1 MTDAVLIGVD
11 GGGSGCRAALRLP
24 GGRIHRADGGPAN
37 VSTDAAAA
45 IRNVRAAIDAAAS
58 AAGMSAAGIA
68 GARAHLGLAGV
79 LDGAAAA
86 RVAAAMPMRDCT
98 VSDDREVQVL
108 GALGGRDG
116 FVVAI
121 GTGTIVARCEDGRV
135 RGVGGWGFALSD
147 RGSGADLGRE
157 ALRAALLAAD
167 GIAAPSPM
175 TDLILSEFG
184 GPSGIVRFAA
194 RAGAAEYAAL
204 APRVIAAAG
213 AGDAHGRAI
222 LAAGAAHLDA
232 ALDALGFGPGDL
244 LCLTGGIGPAYR
256 GGLAAAGAGEL
267 AAPAGT
273 ALDGALALAG
283 AARASVPTP

>member
-1 MTDAVLIGVD
+1 MTDRVRIGVD

-24 GGRIHRADGGPAN
+24 DGTVHRADGGPAN
-37 VSTDAAAA
+37 VSTDEASA
-45 IRNVRAAIDAAAS
+45 IRNVRAAIGAAA
-58 AAGMSAAGIA
+58 AAARLPSAGIA
-68 GARAHLGLAGV
+68 AARAHLGLAGV
-79 LDGAAAA
+79 LDDAAAG
-86 RVAAAMPMRDCT
+86 RIAAAMPMRACT
-98 VSDDREVQVL
+98 VSDDREIQVH

-157 ALRAALLAAD
+157 ALRAALLAVD
-167 GIAAPSPM
+167 GIAASSPM
-175 TDLILSEFG
+175 TDRLLSEFG
-184 GPSGIVRFAA
+184 GPPGIVRFAA

-204 APRVIAAAG
+204 APRAVAAAE

-232 ALDALGFGPGDL
+232 ALGALGFRSGDL
-244 LCLTGGIGPAYR
+244 LCLTGGVGPAYR
-256 GGLAAAGAGEL
+256 GRLAAARTARL
-267 AAPAGT
+267 VTPAGT
-273 ALDGALALAG
+273 ALDGALALT
-283 AARASVPTP
+283 AAAPASAPTP